1 MKLESPA
8 HLLGVNPSSPASSQ
22 PAQPRSLDGR
32 FGVTARTAPELTLT
46 PATDAGVDKY
56 GFAVVVCARC
66 DGVGMHGNNNIDG
79 DRCYGCG
86 GTGHQYAPEV
96 KRDVVAKFATAQRA
110 AARPMVRQLK
120 VGDTISRTYSQLADA
135 HFKQVAR
142 ILVAPQRPT
151 RFEGRGAT
159 RKPVAFAA
167 VVDFTDGS
175 RDVVTTDAVYARR
188 GATVDPAPFVAMAA
202 RRSA

>member
-22 PAQPRSLDGR
+22 LAQPRSSDGR
-32 FGVTARTAPELTLT
+32 FGVTARTAPEL
-46 PATDAGVDKY
+46 P
-56 GFAVVVCARC
+56 VVVCARC
-66 DGVGMHGNNNIDG
+66 DGVGMHGSNSVDG

-96 KRDVVAKFATAQRA
+96 KRDVVAKFASAQRA
-110 AARPMVRQLK
+110 AARPQVRQLK
-120 VGDTISRTYSQLADA
+120 VGDSISRTYTQLADA

-151 RFEGRGAT
+151 RFEGRGAA
-159 RKPVAFAA
+159 RRPVAFAA

-188 GATVDPAPFVAMAA
+188 GAIVDPAPFVKLAA
-202 RRSA
+202 RRCA